1 MNKEQQRITVV
12 LADDHEIVRTG
23 IKQMIESE
31 DYIDVVAEA
40 SNGKEAI
47 QKVMEHNPDVLITD
61 ISMPGMTGIE
71 AARELVNQKTKTRIL
86 MLSMFDRE
94 EYVLNAVNLGAHGYI
109 LKDTDKIKFIKAI
122 NKVAAG
128 EKYFS
133 SEISSI
139 IVNQYLTT
147 MGGAPSQVR
156 TPETGATSMVDLSM
170 YDITKREKQILSKVV
185 NGASNKV
192 IAEELGISVRTIETH
207 RLNIMKKLGV
217 NNAADLVRVA
227 LQNNLIN

>member
-1 MNKEQQRITVV
+1 MDKIRVV
-12 LADDHEIVRTG
+12 LADDHEIVRNG

-31 DYIDVVAEA
+31 EYIEVVAEA
-40 SNGKEAI
+40 SNGHEAI
-47 QKVMEHNPDVLITD
+47 EKVLQYKPDVLITD

-71 AARELVNQKTKTRIL
+71 AARELVASKTTTRIL

-94 EYVLNAVNLGAHGYI
+94 EYVLNAVDLGAHGYI
-109 LKDTDKIKFIKAI
+109 LKDTDKAKFIKAI
-122 NKVAAG
+122 NKVAQG

-139 IVNQYLTT
+139 IVNQYLNSV
-147 MGGAPSQVR
+147 GG
-156 TPETGATSMVDLSM
+156 TPQTKTIVSNATSTIDLSM
-170 YDITKREKQILSKVV
+170 YDITKREKQILSRVV

-227 LQNNLIN
+227 LQNNLISNS